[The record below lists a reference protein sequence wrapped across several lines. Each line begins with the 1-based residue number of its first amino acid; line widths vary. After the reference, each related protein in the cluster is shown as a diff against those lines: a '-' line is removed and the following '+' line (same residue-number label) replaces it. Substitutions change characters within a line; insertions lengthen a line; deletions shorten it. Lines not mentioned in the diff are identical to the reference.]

1 MRKEEQRT
9 PSFANLKHGLLERLQ
24 KKSYAEGTL
33 NNYRKTL
40 VNIESHMHD
49 NGIETYTPVVG
60 CAFITDYLSE
70 HTLGISRQKAITTV
84 VNRLNDYYNGND
96 YVVQRKRELESLPGS
111 YEGILKPYL
120 SQCRE
125 NGNKEATIVAKR
137 LFCSRFLLELYDLG
151 CHELSEWTSSHI
163 CKACVNVQ
171 NKDAWA
177 VIHMFLKFLNVS
189 DLVKTDYSTLVPHYK
204 RATKIPITYS
214 ENEVHRFETA
224 IDRTT
229 ITGKRDYAMLLLA
242 TRLGMRSGDIA
253 KLVLSE
259 LDFDQ
264 NTINL
269 IQEKTSQPLELPMLP
284 EIKEALNDY
293 IRHARPKVDENDVFL
308 RINAP
313 YQRITTSVL
322 RFATTRYFKEA
333 DIDISEKKHGPHTF
347 RSSMA
352 SSMVN
357 NDIPYDVIR
366 SILGHADPDAVK
378 HYAKL
383 DIERLR
389 ECAIEVP
396 EPAGIFKDF
405 LGREIQS

>member
-9 PSFANLKHGLLERLQ
+9 TSFADMKQGLLEILQ
-24 KKSYAEGTL
+24 KKSYSEGTL
-33 NNYRKTL
+33 NNYNGILVTL
-40 VNIESHMHD
+40 ESHMQD

-60 CAFITDYLSE
+60 NAFITDYLSE
-70 HTLGISRQKAITTV
+70 HNLGISRQKAIKTV
-84 VNRLNDYYNGND
+84 VNRLNDYYNGNE
-96 YVVQRKRELESLPGS
+96 YAVQRKQELAPLPGS
-111 YEGILKPYL
+111 YEGLLKSFL
-120 SQCRE
+120 SYCRK

-137 LFCSRFLLELYDLG
+137 LFCSQFLFNLYDLG
-151 CHELSEWTSSHI
+151 CHKLSEWTSSCI

-177 VIHMFLKFLNVS
+177 VIHMFLKFLNLS

-214 ENEVHRFETA
+214 ENEVHRFEMA

-253 KLVLSE
+253 KLVLAE

-264 NTINL
+264 HTIIL

-284 EIKEALNDY
+284 EIKEALDDY

-313 YQRITTSVL
+313 YQRITTSTL

-333 DIDISEKKHGPHTF
+333 DIDISGKKHGPHTF

-396 EPAGIFKDF
+396 KPSGIFKDF
-405 LGREIQS
+405 LGRGIQS